1 MKRTGWL
8 LSALALLTAA
18 LFAADVCLGSV
29 DIPLRQVVQALFGSG
44 VDARTRT
51 IVIDLR
57 LVKAATAL
65 LAGIALSVS
74 GLQMQTLF
82 RNPLAGP
89 YVLGLSSGASLGVA
103 LLLLAGVGSSSGIA
117 AAAMAGAAVVMGL
130 LLIINERVRNVMTL
144 LILGILF
151 SSAIGSVVQILQFL
165 SHEQALKSYV
175 VWTMGSLSEVTA
187 PQLGILGG
195 CVAAGL
201 LLSVVTAKPLNLLEL
216 GEVFARSAGVDLRR
230 SRLAILASTTL
241 LAGSVTAFC
250 GPIGFIGMAMPH
262 IARTLTGASDHRVLL
277 GASALVGACVL
288 IGCDIIARRY
298 LIPIN
303 AVTSLAGIPV
313 VIYVVIKK

>member
-29 DIPLRQVVQALFGSG
+29 DIPLRQVVQALFGNG

-117 AAAMAGAAVVMGL
+117 AAAMAGAAAVMGL

-165 SHEQALKSYV
+165 SHEQALKSYI

-187 PQLGILGG
+187 PQLGILGA

>member
-1 MKRTGWL
+1 MKRTL
-8 LSALALLTAA
+8 FFCITSALVVA
-18 LFAADVCLGSV
+18 LFVADICIGSV
-29 DIPLRQVVQALFGSG
+29 DIPLGRVIAALTGNV
-44 VDARTRT
+44 VDARTQT

-57 LVKAATAL
+57 LVKAITAL
-65 LAGIALSVS
+65 LDGIALSIS

-103 LLLLAGVGSSSGIA
+103 LLLLCGAGSSMGIA
-117 AAAMAGAAVVMGL
+117 AAAMAGAAVVMAL
-130 LLIINERVRNVMTL
+130 LLLVNERVKNVMTL

-187 PQLGILGG
+187 PQLAILTG
-195 CVAAGL
+195 CVAVGL
-201 LLSVVTAKPLNLLEL
+201 LLSVITAKPLNLLEL
-216 GEVFARSAGVDLRR
+216 GETFARTMGVDLRR

-262 IARTLTGASDHRVLL
+262 IARALTGESDNRFLL
-277 GASALVGACVL
+277 PASALVGAAVL
-288 IGCDIIARRY
+288 IACDIISRRF

-313 VIYVVIKK
+313 VAYVVIKK